1 MNPGSYK
8 LPRPHSQSMS
18 YTYFGYII
26 ASNRETANEVFQ
38 DKRCQDLIVG
48 EEEVNDIIT
57 ADY

>member
-1 MNPGSYK
+1 
-8 LPRPHSQSMS
+8 MS